1 MRTTGRR
8 GDRLLYRYSEVLRST
23 IMGLDVLL
31 VALAWVAAFYL
42 RFHVGLPAPLGIPE
56 ADRYLEAL
64 IVICPLWWWLL
75 RRHGLYEAK
84 RLESIA
90 HEAVD
95 VLRVSAIALLV
106 LVSIGFFIRSYYY
119 SRGTILIFSVLA
131 PALVI
136 SVRIGLRLTLRRMRS
151 HGYNLRFVLVVGTGE
166 LAAEVISRIHDRPT
180 AGLRVV
186 GVVGE
191 GHGVAGVP
199 RLGDYDELKR
209 VMDDRRIDQ
218 VIVALPREHTDC
230 LDDILLDLDD
240 TTASVK
246 LAPDLMHIMTLRA
259 SVETLEG
266 LPIIS
271 LRDTP
276 LVGWASVQK
285 RAFDV
290 AASVVL
296 MVLMSPLMVLIALG
310 VVTTSKGPVFYR
322 QRRMGLDGRVFDM
335 VKFRSMRVGADEMEG
350 HGWTVKDDPRVT
362 SLGRVLRRFSL
373 DELPQLFNV
382 LRGDMSLVGPRP
394 ERPVYIE
401 TFKREIPGYMLR
413 HKVKAGVTGWAQ
425 VHGLRG
431 DTSLPERVEHD
442 IYYIQNWSLGLD
454 LRILFMTFWKG
465 FIHRNAY

>member
-1 MRTTGRR
+1 M
-8 GDRLLYRYSEVLRST
+8 LYRYSEVLRSV

-31 VALAWVAAFYL
+31 VALAWVAAYYL
-42 RFHVGLPAPLGIPE
+42 RFHAGIPAPLGIPE
-56 ADRYLEAL
+56 ASRYFEAL
-64 IVICPLWWWLL
+64 IVICPMWWFLL

-84 RLESIA
+84 RLESLA

-95 VLRVSAIALLV
+95 VLRVAVIALLV
-106 LVSIGFFIRSYYY
+106 LVAIGFFVRSYYY
-119 SRGTILIFSVLA
+119 SRGTIMIFSALA
-131 PALVI
+131 PAAII
-136 SVRIGLRLTLRRMRS
+136 SVRVTLRLTLRRMRS
-151 HGYNLRFVLVVGTGE
+151 RGFNLRYVLVVGTGE
-166 LAAEVISRIHDRPT
+166 LAAEVIRRIHDRPT

-191 GHGVAGVP
+191 DGGVAGVP
-199 RLGDYDELKR
+199 RLGEYTELKR
-209 VMDDRRIDQ
+209 VMDERRIDQ
-218 VIVALPREHTDC
+218 VIVALPREHTEL
-230 LDDILLDLDD
+230 LDDILFDLDD

-290 AASVVL
+290 AASLAL
-296 MVLMSPLMVLIALG
+296 MLVMSPLMAVIGLL
-310 VVTTSKGPVFYR
+310 VVTTSTGPVFYR
-322 QRRMGLDGRVFDM
+322 QRRMGLDGRVFEM
-335 VKFRSMRVGADEMEG
+335 VKFRSMWVDAEHVESP
-350 HGWTVKDDPRVT
+350 GWTVKDDPRVT
-362 SLGRVLRRFSL
+362 PVGRVLRRFSL
-373 DELPQLFNV
+373 DELPQLWNV

-394 ERPVYIE
+394 ERPFYIE

-413 HKVKAGVTGWAQ
+413 HKVRAGLTGWAQ

-431 DTSLPERVEHD
+431 DTSLQERVEHD
-442 IYYIQNWSLGLD
+442 IYYIQNWSIGLD
-454 LRILFMTFWKG
+454 LRILVMTFWRG
-465 FIHRNAY
+465 VVTGENAY

>member
-1 MRTTGRR
+1 MA
-8 GDRLLYRYSEVLRST
+8 V
-23 IMGLDVLL
+23 DVAL
-31 VALAWVAAFYL
+31 VALAWVGAFFL
-42 RFHVGLPAPLGIPE
+42 RFHAGLPAPLGIPE
-56 ADRYLEAL
+56 PERYLEAL

-95 VLRVSAIALLV
+95 VLRVAAIALLV
-106 LVSIGFFIRSYYY
+106 LVTIGFFARSYYY
-119 SRGTILIFSVLA
+119 SRGTIMIFSALA
-131 PALVI
+131 PTGI
-136 SVRIGLRLTLRRMRS
+136 IGVRIALRLTLRQMRRR
-151 HGYNLRFVLVVGTGE
+151 GYNLRFVLVVGTGE
-166 LAAEVISRIHDRPT
+166 LASEVVQRIHDRPT

-186 GVVGE
+186 GVVGD
-191 GHGVAGVP
+191 GGGVAGVP
-199 RLGDYDELKR
+199 RLGEYDELR
-209 VMDDRRIDQ
+209 RIMDARRIDQ

-259 SVETLEG
+259 SVESLEG
-266 LPIIS
+266 LPIIG

-290 AASVVL
+290 AASL
-296 MVLMSPLMVLIALG
+296 AIMSVMAPLMALIAVL

-322 QRRMGLDGRVFDM
+322 QRRMGLDGREFDI
-335 VKFRSMRVGADEMEG
+335 VKFRSMFDGADSQG
-350 HGWTVKDDPRVT
+350 KPGWTVKGDPRVT
-362 SLGRVLRRFSL
+362 PVGRWLRRFSL
-373 DELPQLFNV
+373 DELPQLWNV

-431 DTSLPERVEHD
+431 DTSLHDRVDHD
-442 IYYIQNWSLGLD
+442 IYYIQNWSFGLD
-454 LRILFMTFWKG
+454 LRILVMTFWRG
-465 FIHRNAY
+465 VVTGENAY

>member
-1 MRTTGRR
+1 M
-8 GDRLLYRYSEVLRST
+8 LYRYSEVLRTT

-31 VALAWVAAFYL
+31 VGLAWVGAYFL
-42 RFHVGLPAPLGIPE
+42 RFHAGIPAPLGIPE
-56 ADRYLEAL
+56 FEAYLEAL

-95 VLRVSAIALLV
+95 VLRVAAIALVV
-106 LVSIGFFIRSYYY
+106 LVAIGFFLRSYFY
-119 SRGTILIFSVLA
+119 SRGAIAIFSVLA
-131 PALVI
+131 PGLVI
-136 SVRIGLRLTLRRMRS
+136 GVRVALRLTLRRMRS
-151 HGYNLRFVLVVGTGE
+151 RGYNLRFVLVVGTGE
-166 LAAEVISRIHDRPT
+166 LAVEVIRRIHDRPS

-186 GVVGE
+186 GVVGD

-199 RLGDYDELKR
+199 RLGDYDELR
-209 VMDDRRIDQ
+209 QIMDERRIDQ

-230 LDDILLDLDD
+230 LDDILLALDD

-290 AASVVL
+290 AASALL
-296 MVLMSPLMVLIALG
+296 MVLMAPLMAVIALL
-310 VVTTSKGPVFYR
+310 VVTTSAGPVFYR

-335 VKFRSMRVGADEMEG
+335 VKFRSMCADADTMDSP
-350 HGWTVKDDPRVT
+350 GWTVKGDPRVT
-362 SLGRVLRRFSL
+362 PLGRVLRRFSL
-373 DELPQLFNV
+373 DELPQLWNV

-431 DTSLPERVEHD
+431 DTSLHDRVEHD

-454 LRILFMTFWKG
+454 LRILVMTFWRG
-465 FIHRNAY
+465 VVTGENAY

>member
-1 MRTTGRR
+1 
-8 GDRLLYRYSEVLRST
+8 LLYRYSEVLRSF
-23 IMGLDVLL
+23 IMGFDVLL
-31 VALAWVAAFYL
+31 VALAWMGAFYL
-42 RFHVGLPAPLGIPE
+42 RFHAGIPAPLGIPE
-56 ADRYLEAL
+56 PGRYLEAL

-106 LVSIGFFIRSYYY
+106 LVAVGFFVRSYYY
-119 SRGTILIFSVLA
+119 SRGTIVIFSLLA
-131 PALVI
+131 PALIV
-136 SVRIGLRLTLRRMRS
+136 SVRIVLRLTLRRMRS
-151 HGYNLRFVLVVGTGE
+151 RGYNLRFVLVVGTGE
-166 LAAEVISRIHDRPT
+166 LAAEVIRRIHERPS

-186 GVVGE
+186 GVVGD

-199 RLGDYDELKR
+199 RLGEYDELKR
-209 VMDDRRIDQ
+209 VMGDRRIDQ

-230 LDDILLDLDD
+230 LDDILFDLDD

-259 SVETLEG
+259 SVESLEG
-266 LPIIS
+266 IPIIS

-290 AASVVL
+290 GASLAL
-296 MVLMSPLMVLIALG
+296 MILMAPLMAVIAVL
-310 VVTTSKGPVFYR
+310 VVTTSRGPVFYR

-335 VKFRSMRVGADEMEG
+335 VKFRSMWADADALG
-350 HGWTVKDDPRVT
+350 STGWTVKDDPRVT
-362 SLGRVLRRFSL
+362 PLGRVLRRFGL
-373 DELPQLFNV
+373 DELPQLWNV

-394 ERPVYIE
+394 ERPVYID

-431 DTSLPERVEHD
+431 DTSLSERVEHD
-442 IYYIQNWSLGLD
+442 IYYIQNWSIGLD
-454 LRILFMTFWKG
+454 LRILVMTFWRG
-465 FIHRNAY
+465 VVTGENAY